1 MGQVDRCI
9 PEDVP
14 AVADLHTK
22 LFFGPETASS
32 DGLRNYYR
40 TLFFDNPWYDDEL
53 PSLVY
58 RTNGRVTGFLGVVP
72 RRMRLRQQ
80 PIRLVILHRLLV
92 APDVDSPMA
101 ISTCS
106 GGIGV
111 PAGPHDR

>member
-53 PSLVY
+53 PS
-58 RTNGRVTGFLGVVP
+58 
-72 RRMRLRQQ
+72 
-80 PIRLVILHRLLV
+80 
-92 APDVDSPMA
+92 A

-106 GGIGV
+106 GGIGG